1 MPRCANGHSVMVTS
15 CPACQTDRGLSASPS
30 GDERFARPPPMVD
43 PRMVTT
49 LQTLPGHRTVA
60 VLGVV
65 SELSATSGW
74 TASSKGGTALENAM
88 YQLRRTAA
96 SMGANAI
103 LGVVASSFGAGG
115 GITNMLG
122 GDAVGV
128 LLLGTAVA
136 TELDVEGHGLLDQ

>member
-1 MPRCANGHSVMVTS
+1 
-15 CPACQTDRGLSASPS
+15 
-30 GDERFARPPPMVD
+30 MVD
-43 PRMVTT
+43 PKMVTT
-49 LQTLPGHRTVA
+49 LQSLPGHRTVA

-74 TASSKGGTALENAM
+74 TATSKGGTALENAM
-88 YQLRRTAA
+88 LQLRRTAA

-136 TELDVEGHGLLDQ
+136 TELDVEGQGLLDQ

>member
-1 MPRCANGHSVMVTS
+1 MPRCANGHSVMVTA
-15 CPACQTDRGLSASPS
+15 CPACRSDRGLSASPS
-30 GDERFARPPPMVD
+30 DDDRFASAPSMVD

-49 LQTLPGHRTVA
+49 LQSLPGHRTVS

-88 YQLRRTAA
+88 WRLRRTAA
-96 SMGANAI
+96 SMGADAI

-128 LLLGTAVA
+128 LLLGTAVTA
-136 TELDVEGHGLLDQ
+136 ELDVGGQRPLDQ